1 MKNLFIK
8 LFDKK
13 HKKMTIAYLL
23 VVFLYLF
30 VEVLI
35 NTNNISYLLTTLLVP
50 TCCYVVVALG
60 LNLVVGFSGDLSLG
74 QAGFMCIGAFAGVC
88 AGNYIQFLTDSVVL
102 RIVVAI
108 IVGALIAG
116 IFGYIISIPVF
127 KLTGD
132 YLAIVTLAFC
142 QIIKSFI
149 NNVYFGY
156 DSKGLHFSFIENTVE
171 IEKGGHLLIN
181 GPVGITGNTKFSSF
195 TICVVL
201 ILVSLFVV
209 FNLINSKYGRAIMA
223 TRENRVAANSVGIDV
238 TKAKTLAFV
247 ISACLAGAGGALY
260 ALNYTTI
267 APSKFDF
274 NLSILI
280 LVYVVL
286 GGLGNVSGTIIA
298 TICLVLLPELLRFLS
313 DYRMIIYALV
323 LILIMLIS
331 NNEKLKIWF
340 AKAKERLLSS
350 FSKKAKGKETK

>member
-1 MKNLFIK
+1 MKFIK
-8 LFDKK
+8 TLFDQK
-13 HKKMTIAYLL
+13 HKKMTVSYLL
-23 VVFLYLF
+23 VIFLYL
-30 VEVLI
+30 LI
-35 NTNNISYLLTTLLVP
+35 EILTATHSISYLLSTLLIP
-50 TCCYVVVALG
+50 TCCYIVVALG

-74 QAGFMCIGAFAGVC
+74 QSGFMCIGAFAGIC
-88 AGNYIQFLTDSVVL
+88 AANYVNFLVDSVVL
-102 RIVVAI
+102 RVLAAI
-108 IVGALIAG
+108 IVGAIVAG

-142 QIIKSFI
+142 QIIKSFF

-156 DSKGLHFSFIENTVE
+156 DSNGLHFSFIDNTLKLKEDGV
-171 IEKGGHLLIN
+171 LLIN
-181 GPVGITGNTKFSSF
+181 GPVGITGNEQFSSV
-195 TICVVL
+195 TVCVIL
-201 ILVSLFVV
+201 ILVSLFII

-238 TKAKTLAFV
+238 TRAKTLAFV
-247 ISACLAGAGGALY
+247 VSACLAGAGGAIY

-267 APSKFDF
+267 APAKFDF

-298 TICLVLLPELLRFLS
+298 TICLVLLPELLRFLQ

-331 NNEKLKIWF
+331 NNDKLKYHF
-340 AKAKERLLSS
+340 KRLKDKVINI
-350 FSKKAKGKETK
+350 FRKDKTNA